1 MSEFVDIEWCEWCV
15 ADSGRT
21 HATRPCCIARR
32 VSKMTPAGRRNALVA
47 SGGAADA
54 LRAAALRSMAMR
66 MAKMVKE
73 QRLDAYRRALR
84 DGWLPQDI
92 EVLKRAAREE
102 FERGQADGC

>member
-1 MSEFVDIEWCEWCV
+1 MNIEWCEWCV

-32 VSKMTPAGRRNALVA
+32 VSKMAPAARREALKGP
-47 SGGAADA
+47 GGDD
-54 LRAAALRSMAMR
+54 LRAAALRSMGMR
-66 MAKMVKE
+66 LAKMAKPE
-73 QRLDAYRRALR
+73 RLEGYRRAMR

-102 FERGQADGC
+102 FERGQADGV